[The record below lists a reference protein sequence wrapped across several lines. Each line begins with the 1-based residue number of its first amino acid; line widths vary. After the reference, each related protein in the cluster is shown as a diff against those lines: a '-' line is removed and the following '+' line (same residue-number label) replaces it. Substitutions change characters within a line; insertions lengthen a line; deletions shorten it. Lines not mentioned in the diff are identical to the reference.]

1 MKTEKK
7 AYELRLDILKLIC
20 DAKTGHIGGD
30 FSAIEILRYLYYEG
44 MKISPQTAEDP
55 DRDRFI
61 LSKGHAVEALYSV
74 LADRGFFS
82 KEELQRS
89 YAKFGSPFIGHPN
102 NQLPGIEMNSGS
114 LGHGVSAAVGIALA
128 GKMDKR
134 DYYTYVLTGDGELA
148 EGSVWEG
155 FMAGA
160 QYKLDHLIVFIDRNG
175 LQISGTT
182 EEVMAH
188 GDLAAK
194 LRAFG
199 WDVQEINGN
208 HLEEIRAAVIR
219 AKQTVGLPSVIIA
232 HTTKGCGV
240 SFMENQ
246 AGWHHRIPTQEEA
259 RQAREEL
266 MQKVREFDERTGE

>member
-1 MKTEKK
+1 MEIEKK

-30 FSAIEILRYLYYEG
+30 FSAIDILSYLYYEG
-44 MKISPQTAEDP
+44 MDISPENPQDP
-55 DRDRFI
+55 NRDRFI

-82 KEELQRS
+82 KEELQNT
-89 YAKFGSPFIGHPN
+89 YAQFGSPFIGHPN

-128 GKMDKR
+128 GKMDGR
-134 DYYTYVLTGDGELA
+134 DYYTYALSGDGELA

-160 QYKLDHLIVFIDRNG
+160 QYQLDHLIVFIDRNG
-175 LQISGTT
+175 LQISGST

-188 GDLAAK
+188 GDLAGK
-194 LRAFG
+194 LKAFG
-199 WDVQEINGN
+199 WDVQQINGN
-208 HLEEIRAAVIR
+208 RISEIRAAVEH
-219 AKQTVGLPSVIIA
+219 AKQVKGRPSVIIA
-232 HTTKGCGV
+232 HTIKGCGV
-240 SFMENQ
+240 SFMENR
-246 AGWHHRIPTQEEA
+246 AGWHHRIPTEEEA
-259 RQAREEL
+259 KQAREEL
-266 MQKVREFDERTGE
+266 MQKVREFDERTSQ